1 MEKTAT
7 LSDHKLEGMSSVLES
22 TLNGIIQLSE
32 TVMHQFSE
40 IERRLINIENTKLN
54 SNKIQS
60 PLPLPEYSSPSTLTP
75 PSRSKTSRSVSRRG
89 SEKARGAVLKELK
102 ELIEKRS
109 R

>member
-7 LSDHKLEGMSSVLES
+7 LSDYKLEGMSSVLES
-22 TLNGIIQLSE
+22 TLNGIIRLSE

-40 IERRLINIENTKLN
+40 IERRLINLENTKI
-54 SNKIQS
+54 STNKPQS
-60 PLPLPEYSSPSTLTP
+60 PLPSPEYSSPSNLTP
-75 PSRSKTSRSVSRRG
+75 PLSSKTSKSVSRRG